1 MGWRREVREVRDE
14 PGLPPLVLLDFFT
27 PDCMPCR
34 KLEPMLAALVRT
46 VGEQLRVVRVNA
58 AEDREQAERHEVQ
71 GVPTLVLLREGAEVD
86 RRIGFHTAHQLREWV
101 RPYL

>member
-1 MGWRREVREVRDE
+1 MRNK
-14 PGLPPLVLLDFFT
+14 LPPSSPLVLLDFFT

-46 VGEQLRVVRVNA
+46 VGEGLRVVRVNA
-58 AEDREQAERHEVQ
+58 ADDREQAVRYDVQ
-71 GVPTLVLLREGAEVD
+71 GVPTLVLLRAGAEVD
-86 RRIGFHTAHQLREWV
+86 RRVGFHTAHQLREWV